1 MDRALGR
8 HDPFARW
15 WMDAVA
21 SLELDPDHRVDVVVG
36 ELVPYYTAP
45 AVERLARR
53 LGVPWIAD
61 LQDPWALDEMW
72 GYPSAAHRI
81 ADRRRMRSALGK
93 AAAVVMNTP
102 EAANRVLDAFP
113 ELRSRTVV
121 SITNGFDADDFTGEP
136 SPRTD
141 GVFRIVHSG
150 YLHTDIGLRQLRTGQ
165 YRRLLGGMP
174 VPEVE
179 FLTRSH
185 VYLLQAVQR
194 VLERDPSLQDRV
206 EVHLVGAV
214 TPQDEEV
221 AAPFSFVR
229 FYGYRSHAETI
240 ELLQTAEL
248 LFLPMQNLPPQVR
261 AGLVPGKT
269 YEYMASG
276 TPILAAVPDGDAR
289 EMLTA
294 VGTATV
300 CRPAAVDCLAD
311 GLEQRIADWRAGVP
325 RPVPDPS
332 VLGRFERRQLTS
344 ELATVI
350 RQVAAATRR

>member
-21 SLELDPDHRVDVVVG
+21 HLELDPDHLVDVVVG

-45 AVERLARR
+45 AVERLAHR

-150 YLHTDIGLRQLRTGQ
+150 YLHTDIGLRQLRTGR

-179 FLTRSH
+179 FITRSH

-194 VLERDPSLQDRV
+194 VIGRDPSLQDRV
-206 EVHLVGAV
+206 EVHLIGAV

-221 AAPFSFVR
+221 AAPYPFVH
-229 FYGYRSHAETI
+229 FHGYRSHAETI

-248 LFLPMQNLPPQVR
+248 LFLPMQNLPPSVR

-300 CRPAAVDCLAD
+300 CRPAAVDCLSD

-332 VLGRFERRQLTS
+332 VLRCFERRQLAS
-344 ELATVI
+344 EFATVI
-350 RQVAAATRR
+350 RQVAAAA